1 MIRKIYNKGQRT
13 VSSRMAQGAKRIK
26 QDEQEFGRA
35 KKDIVLC
42 SRCGIVYFKKSWHHN
57 FRHFNGLEKDKGVAF
72 TICPACK
79 MAANNSYEGHL
90 AVVAIPQN
98 KKEQFISTIK
108 NSGMHGYRRDPLDRI
123 IRTEIKNNRIDVYT
137 SENQLAVRIGKKLR
151 TVFGGELKIKYSKED
166 QLVSVEYLA

>member
-1 MIRKIYNKGQRT
+1 
-13 VSSRMAQGAKRIK
+13 MAQGAKRIK

-35 KKDIVLC
+35 KKDLVLC
-42 SRCGIVYFKKSWHHN
+42 SSCGIVYFKKSWHHN
-57 FRHFNGLEKDKGVAF
+57 FRHFNETNKDKRVAF

-79 MAANNSYEGHL
+79 MAANNQYEGHL
-90 AVVAIPQN
+90 TVLNIPQN

-123 IRTEIKNNRIDVYT
+123 LRTEVKNNSINVYT

-151 TVFGGELKIKYSKED
+151 TVFGGDLKIRYSKED
-166 QLVSVEYLA
+166 QLANVEYTA